1 VEALE
6 ERRMLAVGSLDPS
19 FDIAGT
25 LPGTV
30 LTNKFFDAT
39 DRNEEARSIAVQP
52 DGKIVVGGFT
62 SNGSNDDFA
71 LARYTSAGVL
81 DSTFGGGDGKVFTPI
96 GANEDR
102 IYAIAIQADGKI
114 VAVGRT
120 WNGSNYDIAVAR
132 YTSTGVLDTTF
143 NATGVKPGVVTTDLT
158 SLGVDDEAFA
168 VALQGNDIVVA
179 GRLRDLPSSP
189 QTYDFF
195 VTRYIGSGVN
205 AGKLDNFFNN
215 STGYNKTE
223 FSTPDQD
230 DQAYSLV
237 VNVDQTII
245 VGGWTFSVATNSY
258 DFAMAKYTSSGTL
271 VTSGFGTNGKV
282 VTNFGGS
289 SRDEA
294 YGLAVQPGGKIVVVG
309 RTQATAASSWT
320 FGLARYNVT
329 GVLDSTFDGD
339 GLATTDFGAGD
350 DEAYSV
356 VLQPAD
362 GKIVVAG
369 ISNGDFAVARY
380 MMSEGSPD
388 VSFDGDGRATTSL
401 TAGEDKAFDVALQAD
416 GKIVVAGYGTI
427 GANNRDFAVARYI
440 ANDSS
445 SGDYNQNHIVD
456 AADYVLWR
464 NNLNAS
470 VTPFTNADGSG
481 NGLVD
486 PADYTV
492 WRSRYGQLPGAGSVE
507 GVERLRIPDFGSR
520 IEEERAGGSSDSRLM
535 GTSVVVS
542 DASVREDALVA
553 WLSLS
558 ATISSRGHGHGTRLV
573 GDDLREADVAYESAS
588 LDKAFECLAAAV

>member
-1 VEALE
+1 
-6 ERRMLAVGSLDPS
+6 
-19 FDIAGT
+19 
-25 LPGTV
+25 
-30 LTNKFFDAT
+30 
-39 DRNEEARSIAVQP
+39 
-52 DGKIVVGGFT
+52 
-62 SNGSNDDFA
+62 
-71 LARYTSAGVL
+71 
-81 DSTFGGGDGKVFTPI
+81 
-96 GANEDR
+96 
-102 IYAIAIQADGKI
+102 
-114 VAVGRT
+114 
-120 WNGSNYDIAVAR
+120 
-132 YTSTGVLDTTF
+132 
-143 NATGVKPGVVTTDLT
+143 VVTTDLT

-168 VALQGNDIVVA
+168 VGLQGNDIVVA

-189 QTYDFF
+189 VTYDFF

-205 AGKLDNFFNN
+205 AGKLDNLFNN
-215 STGYNKTE
+215 STGYTKTE

-230 DQAYSLV
+230 DQAYSLA
-237 VNVDQTII
+237 VNIDQTII
-245 VGGWTFSVATNSY
+245 VGGFTFSAATNSY
-258 DFAMAKYTSSGTL
+258 DFAMAKYTSGGTL

-294 YGLAVQPGGKIVVVG
+294 YGIAVQPGGKIVVVG

-339 GLATTDFGAGD
+339 GLATTDFGTGD

-369 ISNGDFAVARY
+369 ISNGNFALARY
-380 MMSEGSPD
+380 QASEGTLD
-388 VSFDGDGRATTSL
+388 TSFDGDGRVTTSF
-401 TAGEDKAFDVALQAD
+401 TTGEDKAFDVALQSD
-416 GKIVVAGYGTI
+416 GKIVVAGYGTV

-456 AADYVLWR
+456 AADYVVWR

-486 PADYTV
+486 QADYTV
-492 WRSRYGQLPGAGSVE
+492 WRSHFGQLPGAGS
-507 GVERLRIPDFGSR
+507 GVSSEAASSSALPADAAAISGGESKSTARLQAGQLPRVKASER
-520 IEEERAGGSSDSRLM
+520 ER
-535 GTSVVVS
+535 
-542 DASVREDALVA
+542 DAALVA

-558 ATISSRGHGHGTRLV
+558 ATIRARGGEHDTSLI
-573 GDDLREADVAYESAS
+573 GDAREADVANEFAS
-588 LDKAFECLAAAV
+588 FDEAFGRLATVV